1 MYFFEN
7 NWCELLRF
15 SRRTAAQLNRWVK
28 RYGWKETPAD
38 VLYDAKNNCGER
50 YTCVNI
56 TNYSTIEFRI
66 FRGTLKCNTILATL
80 QLVDAICNAAVFMS
94 DSEMTNLG
102 WSKFVLGLDIKEYK
116 ELIRYLKERRLYV
129 NEPVNDSNEEMG
141 EE

>member
-1 MYFFEN
+1 M
-7 NWCELLRF
+7 
-15 SRRTAAQLNRWVK
+15 K

>member
-1 MYFFEN
+1 M
-7 NWCELLRF
+7 
-15 SRRTAAQLNRWVK
+15 QLNRWAK

-38 VLYDAKNNCGER
+38 VLYDSKNNCKER

-102 WSKFVLGLDIKEYK
+102 WSKFVLGLDVGKYK

-129 NEPVNDSNEEMG
+129 NEPVNDNNEEMG